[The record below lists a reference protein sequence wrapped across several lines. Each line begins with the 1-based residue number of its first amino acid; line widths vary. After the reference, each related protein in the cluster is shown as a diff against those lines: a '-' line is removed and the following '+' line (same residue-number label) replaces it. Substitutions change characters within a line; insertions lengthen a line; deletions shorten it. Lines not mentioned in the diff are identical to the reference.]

1 VSHRQPKAGAPRAV
15 EMEGVE
21 LAFNHRPVLA
31 GVELS
36 VAEGDFV
43 AVVGPNGGGKTTLLK
58 LVTGLLRPSR
68 GRVRVMGTEP
78 AQARPQVGYLA
89 QHPELDPDFPITVEE
104 VVRQGRLGA
113 GGGSGPRGPLWP
125 GRDREAAAQALERV
139 GLAEL
144 GRRPFGELSGGQR
157 QRVLIA
163 RALATR
169 PRLLLMDEPTAGVDP
184 AAEEAI
190 YDLLRELNR
199 EMTILVVS
207 HDLGFVSPYVDHV
220 ICVNRWVATHPT
232 AEVDAEVIRGMYGRD
247 VRLVRHDHQGPP
259 GGCACE

>member
-1 VSHRQPKAGAPRAV
+1 MSHLEPKAGEPRAV
-15 EMEGVE
+15 EMHGVE
-21 LAFNHRPVLA
+21 LAFNGEPVLT

-36 VAEGDFV
+36 VALGDFV
-43 AVVGPNGGGKTTLLK
+43 AVVGPNGGGKTSLLK
-58 LVTGLLRPSR
+58 LITGLWRPSR
-68 GRVRVMGTEP
+68 GEVRVLGRTPEE
-78 AQARPQVGYLA
+78 ARPEVGYLA
-89 QHPELDPDFPITVEE
+89 QHPELDPAFPITVEE
-104 VVRQGRLGA
+104 VVRQGRLGS
-113 GGGSGPRGPLWP
+113 GGRARRWRPGWP
-125 GRDREAAAQALERV
+125 AEDRAAADQALERA
-139 GLAEL
+139 GLAGL
-144 GRRPFGELSGGQR
+144 ARRPFGELSGGQR

-190 YDLLRELNR
+190 YDLLQELNR
-199 EMTILVVS
+199 EMTIVVVS
-207 HDLGFVSPYVDHV
+207 HDLGFVSPYVGHV

-232 AEVDAEVIRGMYGRD
+232 GEVDATVIRSMYGRD